1 MLGHAERLRGE
12 GKVALVPTMGAI
24 HEGHLALIRK
34 AQDHAECVIASI
46 FVNPTQFGPDEDY
59 DAYPR
64 PFEDDIGI
72 LRDEGVDILFAP
84 SREAMYPQGDH
95 TLVRVSGL
103 DEHLCGAHRPGHF
116 QGVATIVSKL
126 LHLCR
131 PHVAVF
137 GRKDAQQLVI
147 LRRMAADL
155 FMDVEILGA
164 PIVREPDGLALS
176 SRNAYL
182 SPEERQQA
190 PVLFEAVTAARRAV
204 LQGEQAGK
212 ALVETMQKIV
222 ARAPEA
228 RLQYAEVVD
237 AHSLQPVD
245 HIRPQQDILAALAV
259 FFGETRLIDNTFIE
273 ASER

>member
-1 MLGHAERLRGE
+1 MLRHAERLRGE

-34 AQDHAECVIASI
+34 AQDQADRVIASI
-46 FVNPTQFGPDEDY
+46 FVNPTQFGPGEDY

-64 PFEDDIGI
+64 PFEEDARI
-72 LRDEGVDILFAP
+72 LRDEGVDIIFAP
-84 SREAMYPQGDH
+84 SREGMYPHGDQTH
-95 TLVRVSGL
+95 VRVSGL

-116 QGVATIVSKL
+116 QGVTTIVSKL

-137 GRKDAQQLVI
+137 GRKDAQQLVV

-155 FMDVEILGA
+155 FMGVEILGA

-190 PVLFEAVTAARRAV
+190 PVLFEAVTAARRAI
-204 LQGEQAGK
+204 LQGEQAGN

-245 HIRPQQDILAALAV
+245 HIRPKQDILAALAV
-259 FFGETRLIDNTFIE
+259 FFGKTRLIDNTFIE